1 MNKDFKNLRIALV
14 GCGAVVEQ
22 FYIPAL
28 KKAGFN
34 VTVCIDLNLERAS
47 QFAEKF
53 NAIADNDFNNVIDDF
68 DAAIISLPHFLHAP
82 ITIDLLNKGKHVLV
96 EKPMAL
102 NLNECDKMISASVNN
117 SKLLAVGNFR
127 RNYKNGIWLKNL
139 LNSGELGAVLNFSFK
154 DGCVYSWPVKTD
166 SFWKKEKAGGGVLFD
181 TGAHTVDQFVFWL
194 GEADILEYQ
203 DDSYGGV
210 EADCL
215 LKLKTQT
222 GAIGSIELS
231 RTRNLGAE
239 AIIQT
244 EKAKIMIGL
253 TEPYIEID
261 PNSYMNK
268 IYDGNSALK
277 LPIQSYVSVFKDQI
291 VNWCDG
297 IMNNGERYISGN
309 EARKSIQII
318 EQCYKNKQK
327 WELPWV

>member
-1 MNKDFKNLRIALV
+1 MRIALI

-28 KKAGFN
+28 KKAKAS
-34 VTVCIDLNLERAS
+34 VTVFIDLDVDRAT
-47 QFAEKF
+47 QFAKKF
-53 NAIADNDFNNVIDDF
+53 SAKSDNDFNNLIDDF
-68 DAAIISLPHFLHAP
+68 DAAIISLPHYLHAS
-82 ITIDLLNKGKHVLV
+82 ISIDLLNKGKHVLV

-102 NLNECDKMISASVNN
+102 NLNECDSMISAAESTQKV
-117 SKLLAVGNFR
+117 LAVGNFR
-127 RNYKNGIWLKNL
+127 RNYKSGIWLKNL
-139 LNSGELGAVLNFSFK
+139 LQSGELGAILSFSFI
-154 DGCVYSWPVKTD
+154 DGCIYSWPVKTD

-194 GEADILEYQ
+194 GEAEVLEYK

-215 LKLKTQT
+215 IKLKTQT
-222 GAIGSIELS
+222 GAAGSIELS

-239 AIIQT
+239 AIIHT
-244 EKAKIMIGL
+244 EKAKIRIGL
-253 TEPYIEID
+253 TEPYIEII
-261 PNSYMNK
+261 PSSYMNN
-268 IYDGNSALK
+268 IYDANSALK
-277 LPIQSYVSVFKDQI
+277 IPIQSYVSVIKDQI

-297 IMNNGERYISGN
+297 IINNGDKYISGN

-318 EQCYKNKQK
+318 ETCYKNKQK